1 MDSLKDRTLI
11 MLIGPSAI
19 GKSTLMNKIIQLH
32 PEFGRVTGFTTRSP
46 RPNDE
51 PGQYRYL
58 SEKEVEQKIARNELV
73 QYATFPITRQIY
85 GTEIIDYH
93 AVYNIKDI
101 LANAVPD
108 FRALPFKKTI
118 AISLTAPA
126 SQWREWFLSRY
137 PVPSEEAK
145 KRLEEAKLS
154 INWSLNDPDT
164 YWLENSTDQLTNT
177 AQKLIDIVLN
187 RPQRTTPKTPRA
199 MLELIEKRI
208 WT

>member
-1 MDSLKDRTLI
+1 

-58 SEKEVEQKIARNELV
+58 SKQAARQKVADKRLI
-73 QYATFPITRQIY
+73 QYAISPTTGQIY
-85 GTEIIDYH
+85 GSEVDDYP
-93 AVYNIKDI
+93 AYYNLLDTLSNVVEELRK
-101 LANAVPD
+101 
-108 FRALPFKKTI
+108 LPFKKTI
-118 AISLTAPA
+118 AISLTAPPN
-126 SQWREWFLSRY
+126 QWREWFLSRY
-137 PVPSEEAK
+137 PAPSEEAK

-187 RPQRTTPKTPRA
+187 RPQRTTSKTPRA
-199 MLELIEKRI
+199 MLELIEKGI